1 MASLTAT
8 MNTCP
13 RVIGFGLAKT
23 PMTATTNGTCMQ
35 AQCQSII
42 NIHYLQW
49 IR

>member
-1 MASLTAT
+1 MALLTAT

-23 PMTATTNGTCMQ
+23 TMTATINGTCMQ

-42 NIHYLQW
+42 NIRYLQ
-49 IR
+49 RVR